1 MENLEGIATLFN
13 HYRMFYRQES
23 NVEGAKAFLRDRIEN
38 EESVI
43 FVALQDGEYVGF
55 TQLYP
60 SFSSISMKRLWI
72 LNDLFV
78 HENSRGT
85 GVGKRLLEA
94 AKQFASEN
102 GAKGLKLQTEVD
114 NITAQRLYAEN
125 GYMRDSHYYHYELTL

>member
-1 MENLEGIATLFN
+1 MEDLEGIATLFN

-23 NVEGAKAFLRDRIEN
+23 NVEGTAEFLCERIEKG
-38 EESVI
+38 ESVI

-85 GVGKRLLEA
+85 GVGKSLLEA
-94 AKQFASEN
+94 AKQFASKN